1 MSRYM
6 GLFEKYLV
14 VAEKSADITLR
25 MWYQHQMMLDQL
37 THGENYNKLVADVGD
52 YVINHIS
59 ATVDVKDIVNAIKE
73 INDEINKIGE

>member
-1 MSRYM
+1 
-6 GLFEKYLV
+6 
-14 VAEKSADITLR
+14 
-25 MWYQHQMMLDQL
+25 MMLDQL